1 MENRSLA
8 SEMILLLTAALW
20 GFAFVAQRVGMEFMG
35 PLTYNGIRFLMGG
48 ASLLPLIYI
57 RRRMDLTR
65 GPAAPDLPGGPR
77 RETPGRSTEAP
88 PTAPGRLR
96 ALAGPSLAGGLII
109 TVAANLQQ
117 WSMKF
122 ITAGKAGFI
131 TGLYVVLVPVAGILV
146 KRRTPVLAWAGCA
159 AAAGGLYFLSVTE
172 EFTIAR
178 GDLIVL
184 ASTFFWT
191 GHILFLDTFAKRV
204 DPVELSAGQFLVCG
218 ALTLA
223 GALVFE
229 GPTWSSGR
237 AAAVPLLYGGLVSI
251 GIAYTLQAVA
261 QRRAHPARA
270 AVVMSLETV
279 FAAVGGALLLSERLS
294 PREFLGCALMFA
306 GMLIAQAPSP
316 KRRKRA
322 PA

>member
-1 MENRSLA
+1 METRSLA
-8 SEMILLLTAALW
+8 SEMILLFTAALW
-20 GFAFVAQRVGMEFMG
+20 GFAFVAQRAGMDYMG

-48 ASLLPLIYI
+48 SSLLPLIYL
-57 RRRMDLTR
+57 RRRMDLSR
-65 GPAAPDLPGGPR
+65 GPAAFDKPGASIR
-77 RETPGRSTEAP
+77 
-88 PTAPGRLR
+88 TAPGKFRDL
-96 ALAGPSLAGGLII
+96 LGPSLAGGLII

-131 TGLYVVLVPVAGILV
+131 TGLYVVLVPIAGIV
-146 KRRTPVLAWAGCA
+146 FKRKTPVLAWAGCA
-159 AAAGGLYFLSVTE
+159 TAAAGLYFLSVTE

-191 GHILFLDTFAKRV
+191 SHILFLDTFSKRV

-223 GALVFE
+223 GAFMFE
-229 GPTWSSGR
+229 VPIWRSVQ
-237 AAAVPLLYGGLVSI
+237 AAAIPLLYGGLVSI

-261 QRRAHPARA
+261 QRKAHPARA

-294 PREFLGCALMFA
+294 SREFLGCALMFA
-306 GMLIAQAPSP
+306 GMLIAQAPVPGSNQ
-316 KRRKRA
+316 A
-322 PA
+322 S

>member
-1 MENRSLA
+1 METRSFA
-8 SEMILLLTAALW
+8 SELILLLTAALW
-20 GFAFVAQRVGMEFMG
+20 GFAFVAQRVGMEYMG
-35 PLTYNGIRFLMGG
+35 PLTYNGIRFVLGG
-48 ASLLPLIYI
+48 ASLLPLIYL
-57 RRRMDLTR
+57 RRRLDRTR
-65 GPAAPDLPGGPR
+65 GPAERTGVGAIPGG
-77 RETPGRSTEAP
+77 TPGGFRE
-88 PTAPGRLR
+88 L
-96 ALAGPSLAGGLII
+96 LVPSLSGGLII

-131 TGLYVVLVPVAGILV
+131 TGLYVVLVPVAGMFL
-146 KRRTPVLAWAGCA
+146 RRKTPVLAWIGCA

-172 EFTIAR
+172 NITIAR

-218 ALTLA
+218 VLTSA

-229 GPTWSSGR
+229 TPAWQGIRSAT
-237 AAAVPLLYGGLVSI
+237 VPLLYGGLVSI

-261 QRRAHPARA
+261 QRKAHPARA

-294 PREFLGCALMFA
+294 GREFLGCALMFA
-306 GMLIAQAPSP
+306 GMLIAQAPGPKPKPTSP
-316 KRRKRA
+316 AGTSR
-322 PA
+322 PGS

>member
-1 MENRSLA
+1 METRSLA
-8 SEMILLLTAALW
+8 SEMILLVTAALW
-20 GFAFVAQRVGMEFMG
+20 GFAFVAQRVGMDFMG

-48 ASLLPLIYI
+48 ASLLPLIYL
-57 RRRMDLTR
+57 RRKLDR
-65 GPAAPDLPGGPR
+65 GRGLRAPEGPGAARPAPGGAR
-77 RETPGRSTEAP
+77 T
-88 PTAPGRLR
+88 
-96 ALAGPSLAGGLII
+96 LAVSSLAGGLII

-131 TGLYVVLVPVAGILV
+131 TGLYVVLVPIAGMLL
-146 KRRTPVLAWAGCA
+146 KRKTPVLAWAGCA

-191 GHILFLDTFAKRV
+191 CHILFLDTFSKRV

-218 ALTLA
+218 ALTSA
-223 GALVFE
+223 GALAFE
-229 GPTWSSGR
+229 APSWESVR

-261 QRRAHPARA
+261 QRKAHPTRA
-270 AVVMSLETV
+270 AIVMSLETV
-279 FAAVGGALLLSERLS
+279 FAAAGGALLLSERLS
-294 PREFLGCALMFA
+294 PRELLGCALMFA
-306 GMLIAQAPSP
+306 GMLIAQAPGP
-316 KRRKRA
+316 KPKAAVASAIRG
-322 PA
+322 